1 MSASHVV
8 VPEHAL
14 HPSIVHAPTRRALNR
29 GAGLRGHGL
38 VSFHPLAAPVAPTVR
53 EHLIALGGDPDALDG
68 ELAELVLLGHLVV
81 EGDPE
86 GEEVVLDGATGRV
99 HSMWLYE
106 KSPGSAEVF
115 PLAPSVDALLR
126 FLAAVDDF
134 RGRKG
139 QFAALAGRSGT
150 EAVREAEALL
160 MGVFAEEEWG
170 EDGWGPAEPP
180 SDGEHAIPAFWRI
193 AAAIRPL
200 GLIAG
205 AGRGL
210 ALDLPAGLLEEA
222 FGADEVVRLADDRLP
237 PALVHG
243 PTRRFLT
250 EVGLPADGIMFSG
263 PADGPLPTVSD
274 DRQAA
279 GGGPLPADAEHLI
292 VLGGLVHDFEVLLD
306 GRSGAVFYAQVGSAD
321 VVPVNADVSTLAFTL
336 WLHQCERE
344 SNEEH
349 DFTQDFYHPL
359 ADTMVEVLASVD
371 PVACLPAAGPDDF
384 RYWPEVFHDEAG
396 GVL

>member
-8 VPEHAL
+8 VPEQAL
-14 HPSIVHAPTRRALNR
+14 HPSIVHAPTRRALTR
-29 GAGLRGHGL
+29 GAGLHGHGL

-53 EHLIALGGDPDALDG
+53 ERLIALGGDPAELDG
-68 ELAELVLLGHLVV
+68 ELAELVLIGHLVV

-86 GEEVVLDGATGRV
+86 GEEVVVDGTTGRV

-106 KSPGSAEVF
+106 KSPGTAEVF

-126 FLAAVDDF
+126 FLGAVDEF
-134 RGRKG
+134 RSRSGR
-139 QFAALAGRSGT
+139 FAALAGRSGPA
-150 EAVREAEALL
+150 AVQEAEALFMEVL
-160 MGVFAEEEWG
+160 DAEEWG
-170 EDGWGPAEPP
+170 EDGWGAAEPP
-180 SDGEHAIPAFWRI
+180 SDGEHEIPALWRI
-193 AAAIRPL
+193 AATVRPL
-200 GLIAG
+200 GLMAG
-205 AGRGL
+205 PGRGL
-210 ALDLPAGLLEEA
+210 ALELPVGLLEDA
-222 FGADEVVRLADDRLP
+222 FGADEVVRLAEEQLP
-237 PALVHG
+237 AALVHE

-250 EVGLPADGIMFSG
+250 EVGLPGDGNMFSG
-263 PADGPLPTVSD
+263 PAAEPLPVVAR
-274 DRQAA
+274 DRE
-279 GGGPLPADAEHLI
+279 GGGPLPVDAEHLI

-306 GRSGAVFYAQVGSAD
+306 GRSGALSYAQFGSAD

-344 SNEEH
+344 LNEEH

-371 PVACLPAAGPDDF
+371 PVACVPAAHPDDF

>member
-1 MSASHVV
+1 MFASHVV

-14 HPSIVHAPTRRALNR
+14 HPSIVHEPTRRALTR
-29 GAGLRGHGL
+29 RAGLHGHGL

-53 EHLIALGGDPDALDG
+53 EHLIALGGDPEALDG
-68 ELAELVLLGHLVV
+68 ELAELVLIGHLVV

-86 GEEVVLDGATGRV
+86 GEEVVVDGSTGRV

-106 KSPGSAEVF
+106 KSPGTAEVF

-134 RGRKG
+134 RGRRG
-139 QFAALAGRSGT
+139 RFAALAGRSGP
-150 EAVREAEALL
+150 EAVREAEALFT
-160 MGVFAEEEWG
+160 GVFDEEEWG
-170 EDGWGPAEPP
+170 EDGWGAAEPP
-180 SDGEHAIPAFWRI
+180 SDGEHAIPALWRI
-193 AAAIRPL
+193 AAVIRPL
-200 GLIAG
+200 GLMAG
-205 AGRGL
+205 AGDGL
-210 ALDLPAGLLEEA
+210 ALDLPAGLLEDA
-222 FGADEVVRLADDRLP
+222 FGADEVVRLSEAQLP
-237 PALVHG
+237 SALVHG

-250 EVGLPADGIMFSG
+250 EVGLPGDGIMFSG
-263 PADGPLPTVSD
+263 PAAEPLPVVAQ
-274 DRQAA
+274 DRA
-279 GGGPLPADAEHLI
+279 GDGPLPADAEHLI

-306 GRSGAVFYAQVGSAD
+306 GRSGALFYAPFDSAEA
-321 VVPVNADVSTLAFTL
+321 VPVNTDVSTLAFTL
-336 WLHQCERE
+336 WLHQCEQE
-344 SNEEH
+344 ANEEH

-371 PVACLPAAGPDDF
+371 PVACAPASDPDDF